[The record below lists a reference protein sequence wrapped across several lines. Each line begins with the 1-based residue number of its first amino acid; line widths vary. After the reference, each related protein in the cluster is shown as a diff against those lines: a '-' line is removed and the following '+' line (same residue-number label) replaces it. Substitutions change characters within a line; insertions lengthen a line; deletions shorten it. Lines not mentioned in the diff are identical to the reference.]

1 MSRSRRRKVLQLL
14 GIAALALPSAAA
26 VGRNVDAASRADTEG
41 RAAQVA
47 ALDLGWFA
55 IGGPYIAAAPEVKPP
70 GDLLFEIGFDGAA
83 YAHVREGGV
92 WTAPIALGG
101 LFLSVV
107 TPAIPLVGPPQP
119 FDEAFGVGLDTA
131 MWYGTEAG
139 GWQSLGGAFI
149 FDPTAVTF
157 QGVTYVFGI
166 GIDNAVWYRST
177 TSGWYTLGGF
187 LDSTLTATTDGTNLY
202 LSGVGGDGALWS
214 TQLSPSLTWS
224 PWQSHGG
231 LISSYPVSASAGGT
245 GYVFGAGADDAVWYL
260 SVSGG
265 QWSGWQSL
273 GGISLSPPGAA
284 ADDHGGV
291 NVFVVGQDLAMYS
304 RRLSGGGWTDW
315 QDLGGAFISAPGA
328 SASQV
333 FGIGL
338 DENLWGA
345 NYL

>member
-1 MSRSRRRKVLQLL
+1 M
-14 GIAALALPSAAA
+14 PSAAA
-26 VGRNVDAASRADTEG
+26 SIGTNVHAESRADTEG
-41 RAAQVA
+41 RAAEVA
-47 ALDLGWFA
+47 ALDLGWFP

-92 WTAPIALGG
+92 WTDPIALGG

-119 FDEAFGVGLDTA
+119 FDEAFGVGMDTA

-149 FDPTAVTF
+149 FDPTAVTY

-177 TSGWYTLGGF
+177 TSGWFTLGGF

-202 LSGVGGDGALWS
+202 LSGVGGRRRTVVDPVVAELDVVAVAVARGAG
-214 TQLSPSLTWS
+214 QP
-224 PWQSHGG
+224 P
-231 LISSYPVSASAGGT
+231 IPVSASAGGT

-260 SVSGG
+260 SVAGG

-273 GGISLSPPGAA
+273 GGISLSRAW
-284 ADDHGGV
+284 GG
-291 NVFVVGQDLAMYS
+291 
-304 RRLSGGGWTDW
+304 R
-315 QDLGGAFISAPGA
+315 
-328 SASQV
+328 
-333 FGIGL
+333 
-338 DENLWGA
+338 
-345 NYL
+345 

>member
-1 MSRSRRRKVLQLL
+1 M
-14 GIAALALPSAAA
+14 
-26 VGRNVDAASRADTEG
+26 
-41 RAAQVA
+41 A

-92 WTAPIALGG
+92 WTDPIAARRPLP
-101 LFLSVV
+101 SVV

-119 FDEAFGVGLDTA
+119 FDEAFGVGTGQRRCGTA
-131 MWYGTEAG
+131 PRPA

-231 LISSYPVSASAGGT
+231 LISFLPGLRVGRRHAATCSEPART
-245 GYVFGAGADDAVWYL
+245 MRC
-260 SVSGG
+260 
-265 QWSGWQSL
+265 
-273 GGISLSPPGAA
+273 GI
-284 ADDHGGV
+284 
-291 NVFVVGQDLAMYS
+291 
-304 RRLSGGGWTDW
+304 
-315 QDLGGAFISAPGA
+315 
-328 SASQV
+328 
-333 FGIGL
+333 
-338 DENLWGA
+338 
-345 NYL
+345 